1 MSKSKKITIAL
12 SCVFLA
18 IALGLFLWG
27 GYMQGWDIKGWFTT
41 PQAYLI
47 YALVVVFALAI
58 GFFIVNSRS

>member
-1 MSKSKKITIAL
+1 
-12 SCVFLA
+12 
-18 IALGLFLWG
+18 
-27 GYMQGWDIKGWFTT
+27 MQGWDIKGWFTT